1 LPRFILLSAL
11 GKIALSSCGW
21 AVAVSLGLVL
31 FLKIFFNLSMI
42 YGAYH
47 LANMIFDGAKLR
59 LCVHILEIQGSEC
72 DG

>member
-21 AVAVSLGLVL
+21 AVAVSLGLIL
-31 FLKIFFNLSMI
+31 LLKIFFNFSII

-47 LANMIFDGAKLR
+47 LASMIFDEAKLP
-59 LCVHILEIQGSEC
+59 LYAHILENQGNEC